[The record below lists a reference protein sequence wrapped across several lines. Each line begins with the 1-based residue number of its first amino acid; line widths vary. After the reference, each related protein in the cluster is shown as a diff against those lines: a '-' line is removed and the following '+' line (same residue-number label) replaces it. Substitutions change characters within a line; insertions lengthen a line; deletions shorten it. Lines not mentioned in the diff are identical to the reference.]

1 MESCVKKYAEIP
13 NNDVGA
19 NVENAWFESCRERE
33 VPFITVK
40 SRTKLADVHWD
51 YIAFPTEV
59 DKTLESLGTK
69 LRDDAIAIFKKYAN
83 KRSQYTANGHLV
95 WYKNLE
101 IQQAKCAAEDLYDL
115 IVAYIHGANQA
126 YHL

>member
-1 MESCVKKYAEIP
+1 MKKYAEIP
-13 NNDVGA
+13 KNDVGA
-19 NVENAWFESCRERE
+19 KVENAWFESCRERE

-51 YIAFPTEV
+51 YIAFPAEV
-59 DKTLESLGTK
+59 DKALEILGTK

-101 IQQAKCAAEDLYDL
+101 IQQAKFAAEELYDL
-115 IVAYIHGANQA
+115 IVAHINGANQA
-126 YHL
+126 HRV